1 MKINILLKMMENHT
15 QAVKM
20 LLLIALNVQ
29 EKMNA
34 YYVKRDIY
42 LMKII

>member
-20 LLLIALNVQ
+20 LLLIALNAL
-29 EKMNA
+29 EKMSA